1 LARCRNVGLGS
12 HRRTNF
18 FAFGIA
24 YLRSSDLIHAGR
36 REHAFV
42 THDSPLIAL
51 LAVGFCLAFVFGA
64 IASRLKLSPLL
75 GYLLAGVLIGPSTP
89 GFVADEGLA
98 QEVADVGVI
107 LLMFGVGL
115 HFSPRDLMSVRGV
128 AVPMTLLTIA
138 CTVAAGVGV
147 SMLLGWGAEAGV
159 VFGLSL
165 SVASTVVTLRNLQ
178 DKRLIQ
184 TERGKLTVGWLVV
197 EDLAMVLAM
206 VLLPTWAQI
215 RSGAANGE
223 AMTVLQLQDI
233 GIALALT
240 IGKIAAFALIMMLA
254 GRRLVPW
261 ILHRVVH
268 MGSRELFRLC
278 VLAIALGVAYAASA
292 LFGISVALGAL
303 FAGLIMAE
311 SELSQ
316 QAANETLPL
325 RDAFA
330 VLFFVSVGM
339 LFDPSL
345 LLGDPWPLIAA
356 VGLIVVFRSA
366 LSYGLL
372 RAFGT
377 SADAAATVT
386 GARGQIAEFSFIL
399 AGIGLQLGLI
409 PEEARNAIL
418 GGAIISIVLN
428 PLLFAV
434 LDRLATKPDAAAITV
449 VAPTPAPAVAPK
461 RAVLIGYG
469 RVGSLIGKALDSA
482 GATYAVIEDRLDL
495 VETLLA
501 RGVAAVQG
509 NGISR
514 EAMEA
519 AGAATADLIFVTVP
533 DGFEAG
539 GIVELARELNPAV
552 KVYARAHSD
561 AEVEHLRGLGAD
573 LIVSGEQEIADAMIE
588 RAAAFIPRRVTQRA

>member
-1 LARCRNVGLGS
+1 M
-12 HRRTNF
+12 
-18 FAFGIA
+18 
-24 YLRSSDLIHAGR
+24 
-36 REHAFV
+36 

-51 LAVGFCLAFVFGA
+51 LAVGFGLAFVLGA

-128 AVPMTLLTIA
+128 AVPMTLLTIIL
-138 CTVAAGVGV
+138 TVAAGIAA
-147 SMLLGWGAEAGV
+147 SMLIGWGLEAGV

-165 SVASTVVTLRNLQ
+165 SVASTVVSLRNLQ
-178 DKRLIQ
+178 DKRVMQ

-215 RSGAANGE
+215 RSGTENGE
-223 AMTVLQLQDI
+223 AMTVLQMQDA
-233 GIALALT
+233 GIAVALT
-240 IGKIAAFALIMMLA
+240 LGKVAAFGLIMLLA
-254 GRRLVPW
+254 GKRLVPW

-292 LFGISVALGAL
+292 VFGISVALGAL

-339 LFDPSL
+339 LFDPRV
-345 LLGDPWPLIAA
+345 LLGNPWPLIAT
-356 VGLIVVFRSA
+356 VGIIVVFRSA
-366 LSYGLL
+366 VSFALL
-372 RAFGT
+372 RAFGK
-377 SADAAATVT
+377 SREAAAMVT
-386 GARGQIAEFSFIL
+386 GARGQIGEFSFIL
-399 AGIGLQLGLI
+399 AGIGLQLDLI
-409 PEEARNAIL
+409 PEETRNAIL

-434 LDRLATKPDAAAITV
+434 LDRVSGKVTGAAPPV
-449 VAPTPAPAVAPK
+449 VAPAAAPK

-482 GATYAVIEDRLDL
+482 GATYSVIEDRPDL
-495 VETLLA
+495 VEILQG
-501 RGVAAVQG
+501 RGIPVVLG
-509 NGISR
+509 NGISH
-514 EAMEA
+514 ETMIA
-519 AGAATADLIFVTVP
+519 AGAPEADLIFVTVP

-539 GIVELARELNPAV
+539 GIVELARKLNPKV

-573 LIVSGEQEIADAMIE
+573 LIVSGEQEIADAMIDK
-588 RAAAFIPRRVTQRA
+588 ATAFIPRRVVQQA

>member
-1 LARCRNVGLGS
+1 
-12 HRRTNF
+12 
-18 FAFGIA
+18 
-24 YLRSSDLIHAGR
+24 
-36 REHAFV
+36 V

-51 LAVGFCLAFVFGA
+51 LAVGFGLAFAFGA

-75 GYLLAGVLIGPSTP
+75 GYLLAGVLIGPATP
-89 GFVADEGLA
+89 GFVADEGMA

-115 HFSPRDLMSVRGV
+115 HFSPRDLLAVRGV

-138 CTVAAGVGV
+138 LTVAAGIGA
-147 SMLLGWGAEAGV
+147 SMMLGWGFEAGV

-165 SVASTVVTLRNLQ
+165 SVASTVVSLRNLQ
-178 DKRLIQ
+178 DKRVMQ
-184 TERGKLTVGWLVV
+184 TQRGKLTVGWLVV

-215 RSGAANGE
+215 RSGAENGE
-223 AMTVLQLQDI
+223 AMTVLQMQDI
-233 GIALALT
+233 GIAVALT
-240 IGKIAAFALIMMLA
+240 LGKVAAFALIMMLA
-254 GRRLVPW
+254 GKRLVPW
-261 ILHRVVH
+261 ILHRVVN

-292 LFGISVALGAL
+292 VFGISVALGAL

-339 LFDPSL
+339 LFDPRV
-345 LLGDPWPLIAA
+345 LLGNPWPLIAT
-356 VGLIVVFRSA
+356 VGIIVVFRSA
-366 LSYGLL
+366 VSFGLL
-372 RAFGT
+372 RAFGKSRE
-377 SADAAATVT
+377 SAAMVT
-386 GARGQIAEFSFIL
+386 GARGQIGEFSFIL
-399 AGIGLQLGLI
+399 AGIGLQLNLI

-434 LDRLATKPDAAAITV
+434 LDRVSGK
-449 VAPTPAPAVAPK
+449 VAEPTAPVMTPVPPTPPK
-461 RAVLIGYG
+461 RVVLIGYG

-482 GATYAVIEDRLDL
+482 GATYSVIEDRPDL
-495 VETLLA
+495 VEDLQS
-501 RGVAAVQG
+501 REIHAVLG
-509 NGISR
+509 NGISH
-514 EAMEA
+514 EAMIA
-519 AGAATADLIFVTVP
+519 AGAPEADLIFVTVP

-539 GIVELARELNPAV
+539 GIVELARKLNPKV

-588 RAAAFIPRRVTQRA
+588 KATAFIPSRVVDRA

>member
-1 LARCRNVGLGS
+1 M
-12 HRRTNF
+12 
-18 FAFGIA
+18 
-24 YLRSSDLIHAGR
+24 
-36 REHAFV
+36 

-51 LAVGFCLAFVFGA
+51 LAVGFGLAFVLGA
-64 IASRLKLSPLL
+64 VASRLKLSPLL

-128 AVPMTLLTIA
+128 AVPMTLLTIIL
-138 CTVAAGVGV
+138 TVAAGIAA
-147 SMLLGWGAEAGV
+147 SMLIGWGLEAGV

-165 SVASTVVTLRNLQ
+165 SVASTVVSLRNLQ
-178 DKRLIQ
+178 DKRVMQ

-215 RSGAANGE
+215 RSGTENGE
-223 AMTVLQLQDI
+223 AMTVLQMQDV
-233 GIALALT
+233 GIAVALT
-240 IGKIAAFALIMMLA
+240 LGKVAAFGLIMLLA
-254 GRRLVPW
+254 GKRLVPW

-292 LFGISVALGAL
+292 VFGISVALGAL

-339 LFDPSL
+339 LFDPRV
-345 LLGDPWPLIAA
+345 LLGNPWPLIAT
-356 VGLIVVFRSA
+356 VGIIVVFRSA
-366 LSYGLL
+366 VSFALL
-372 RAFGT
+372 RAFGK
-377 SADAAATVT
+377 SREAAAMVT
-386 GARGQIAEFSFIL
+386 GARGQIGEFSFIL
-399 AGIGLQLGLI
+399 AGIGLQLDLI
-409 PEEARNAIL
+409 PEETRNAIL

-434 LDRLATKPDAAAITV
+434 LDRVSGKVTGAAPPV
-449 VAPTPAPAVAPK
+449 VAPAAAPK

-482 GATYAVIEDRLDL
+482 GATYSVIEDRPDL
-495 VETLLA
+495 VEILQE
-501 RGVAAVQG
+501 RGIPVVLG
-509 NGISR
+509 NGISH
-514 EAMEA
+514 ETMIA
-519 AGAATADLIFVTVP
+519 AGAPEADLIFVTVP

-539 GIVELARELNPAV
+539 GIVELARKLNPKV

-573 LIVSGEQEIADAMIE
+573 LIVSGEQEIADAMIDK
-588 RAAAFIPRRVTQRA
+588 ATAFIPRRAVQQA

>member
-1 LARCRNVGLGS
+1 
-12 HRRTNF
+12 
-18 FAFGIA
+18 
-24 YLRSSDLIHAGR
+24 
-36 REHAFV
+36 
-42 THDSPLIAL
+42 LIAL
-51 LAVGFCLAFVFGA
+51 LAVGFGLAFVLGA

-128 AVPMTLLTIA
+128 AVPMTLLTIIL
-138 CTVAAGVGV
+138 TVAAGIAA
-147 SMLLGWGAEAGV
+147 SMLIGWGLEAGV

-165 SVASTVVTLRNLQ
+165 SVASTVVSLRNLQ
-178 DKRLIQ
+178 DKRVMQ

-215 RSGAANGE
+215 RSGTENGE
-223 AMTVLQLQDI
+223 AMTVLQMQDA
-233 GIALALT
+233 GIAVALT
-240 IGKIAAFALIMMLA
+240 LGKVAAFGLIMLLA
-254 GRRLVPW
+254 GKRLVPW

-292 LFGISVALGAL
+292 VFGISVALGAL

-339 LFDPSL
+339 LFDPRV
-345 LLGDPWPLIAA
+345 LLGNPWPLIAT
-356 VGLIVVFRSA
+356 VGIIVVFRSA
-366 LSYGLL
+366 VSFALL
-372 RAFGT
+372 RAFGK
-377 SADAAATVT
+377 SREAAAMVT
-386 GARGQIAEFSFIL
+386 GARGQIGEFSFIL
-399 AGIGLQLGLI
+399 AGIGLQLDLI
-409 PEEARNAIL
+409 PEETRNAIL

-434 LDRLATKPDAAAITV
+434 LDRVSGKVTGAAPPV
-449 VAPTPAPAVAPK
+449 VAPAAAPK

-482 GATYAVIEDRLDL
+482 GATYSVIEDRPDL
-495 VETLLA
+495 VEILQG
-501 RGVAAVQG
+501 RGIPVVLG
-509 NGISR
+509 NGISH
-514 EAMEA
+514 ETMIA
-519 AGAATADLIFVTVP
+519 AGAPEADLIFVTVP

-539 GIVELARELNPAV
+539 GIVELARKLNPKV

-573 LIVSGEQEIADAMIE
+573 LIVSGEQEIADAMIDK
-588 RAAAFIPRRVTQRA
+588 ATAFIPRRVVQQA